1 MEALNGLAEPNLD
14 GSLAT
19 VADMNNDGWPDVV
32 FQRFIYDL
40 RVPSESGAPAVLY
53 NMTCP

>member
-40 RVPSESGAPAVLY
+40 RVPSESGAPAVMSPRL
-53 NMTCP
+53 